1 MKLYLKQK
9 VFSWKDQGTVKD
21 ENGEDKYYIEGKI
34 FSLGKQ
40 LTVRDANQRD
50 VAFIKQKVLSFLPRF
65 FVEMNGEQ
73 VAEIVKK
80 ISFLKQKYVINGP
93 GYEVEGDFF
102 AHDYSIVDGEKPV
115 AVIHKKWMTWGD
127 TFEIDISNEKDE
139 VMILAL
145 VLAIDAVMD
154 ANSSSGAIAASS
166 NN

>member
-21 ENGEDKYYIEGKI
+21 ENGNDKYYIEGKV

-40 LTVRDANQRD
+40 LTVRDANQND
-50 VAFIKQKVLSFLPRF
+50 VAFIKQKVLTLLPRF

-93 GYEVEGDFF
+93 DWEVEGDFF
-102 AHDYSIVDGEKPV
+102 AHDYSIVDGEKQI

-127 TFEIDISNEKDE
+127 TFEIDINNEKDE
-139 VMILAL
+139 VLILAL

-154 ANSSSGAIAASS
+154 ANSAAAASASSG
-166 NN
+166 N

>member
-21 ENGEDKYYIEGKI
+21 GNGEDRYYIEGKV

-40 LTVRDANQRD
+40 LTVKDAQGRE
-50 VAFIKQKVLSFLPRF
+50 VAFIKQKVLSLLPRF

-80 ISFLKQKYVINGP
+80 ISFLKQKYIINGP
-93 GYEVEGDFF
+93 GFEVVGDFF
-102 AHDYSIVDGEKPV
+102 AHDYSIVDGERQV
-115 AVIHKKWMTWGD
+115 AVIHKKWMSWGD
-127 TFEIDISNEKDE
+127 TFEIDIDSEKDE
-139 VMILAL
+139 ILILAL

-154 ANSSSGAIAASS
+154 ANAAASS
-166 NN
+166 ASSGN

>member
-21 ENGEDKYYIEGKI
+21 ENGNDIYYIEGKI
-34 FSLGKQ
+34 LSIGKQ
-40 LTVRDANQRD
+40 LTVRDSSQRE

-65 FVEMNGEQ
+65 FVEINGEQ

-93 GYEVEGDFF
+93 DWDVEGDFF
-102 AHDYSIVDGEKPV
+102 AHDYSITDGVKTV
-115 AVIHKKWMTWGD
+115 ASIHKKWMTWGD
-127 TFEIDISNEKDE
+127 TFEIDIDREKDE
-139 VMILAL
+139 VLILAL

-154 ANSSSGAIAASS
+154 ANSAAASS
-166 NN
+166 ASSGN

>member
-9 VFSWKDQGTVKD
+9 VFSWKDKGTVKD
-21 ENGEDKYYIEGKI
+21 ENGSDKYYIEGKV
-34 FSLGKQ
+34 FSIGKQ
-40 LTVRDANQRD
+40 LTVTDSDQNE
-50 VAFIKQKVLSFLPRF
+50 VAFIKQKVLSLLPRF

-93 GYEVEGDFF
+93 DWEVEGDFF
-102 AHDYSIVDGEKPV
+102 AHDYCIKDGEKDV
-115 AVIHKKWMTWGD
+115 ASVHKKWMTWGD
-127 TFEIDISNEKDE
+127 TFEIDILNEKDE

-154 ANSSSGAIAASS
+154 ANASNAAASS
-166 NN
+166 N